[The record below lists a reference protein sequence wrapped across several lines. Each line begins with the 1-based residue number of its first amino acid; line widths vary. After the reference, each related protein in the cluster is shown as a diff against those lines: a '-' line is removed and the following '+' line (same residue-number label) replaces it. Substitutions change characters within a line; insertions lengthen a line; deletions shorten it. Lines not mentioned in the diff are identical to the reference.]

1 MTKHDFLELS
11 GGVLFMVLVVLL
23 MVLFCWLTPDQLS
36 GEADLQEEAFRQ
48 SEEGG
53 AHVQV
58 D

>member
-1 MTKHDFLELS
+1 MTKHDFWELS

-36 GEADLQEEAFRQ
+36 GEADLQEEAFNSLQ
-48 SEEGG
+48 KG
-53 AHVQV
+53 